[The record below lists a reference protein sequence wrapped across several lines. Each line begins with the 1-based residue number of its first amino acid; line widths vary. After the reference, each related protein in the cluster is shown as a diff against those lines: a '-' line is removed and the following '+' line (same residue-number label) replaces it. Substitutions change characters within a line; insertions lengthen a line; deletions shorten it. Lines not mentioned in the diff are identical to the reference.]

1 MFSVSL
7 QWWTLQMS
15 PTAKQTTRTNS
26 ISSLFSSESFDAV
39 TLLLLLF
46 TGSTLG
52 VFLFF
57 FQRHNWAEIMGNIWN
72 RTCAAVFAYCV
83 PSRLFSRMH
92 FEYFLRCCFSRTNM
106 KTFFFFAIPFC
117 QRKASRPRFSQHL
130 LTGGERG
137 RWYRSLDGGTPKNI
151 STESWH
157 PNQISCEV

>member
-1 MFSVSL
+1 
-7 QWWTLQMS
+7 MS

-52 VFLFF
+52 FSLFF

-106 KTFFFFAIPFC
+106 KTFFFFFLQYLFVKGRLQGHVFHSTCSPGG
-117 QRKASRPRFSQHL
+117 KEDDN
-130 LTGGERG
+130 TG
-137 RWYRSLDGGTPKNI
+137 
-151 STESWH
+151 
-157 PNQISCEV
+157 V